1 MKNLYMAQPNSQYGN
16 SVYFPYAAG
25 SLVAYA
31 FEDEQVKSEYEFKN
45 FFYKRQNIDK
55 AVGTMEKP
63 FIVGFSCYVW
73 NYEYNK
79 IFAKAIKEKY
89 PRCVIVFG
97 GHQVNADSDVCDLE
111 YVDYVLLGE
120 GEESFRL
127 LLLSLCG
134 KSELEDIPNII
145 YRHNGEIKRTKSEIA
160 CIPQRVSPYLKGYFD
175 SLVEDE
181 ELEFSSIL
189 ETNRGCP
196 NKCAF
201 CDWGNIK
208 SRVRMYDIETVHAEI
223 DWMSEHKIEYC
234 YCADANFGLF
244 PRDEEIVDYLIDRH
258 NKTGYPQKFQATYSK
273 NNPDKVFRINKRL
286 NEAGMCKGATL
297 SFQSMS
303 QDVLDNIYRKN
314 MPLTKFHELM
324 RMYNSNGIS
333 AYSEIILGL
342 PGETYESFRD
352 GIEQL
357 LEYGQHMSINFFNC
371 ELLTNSIMNDPE
383 YISKYKI
390 RSVIA
395 EQHQYHVVP
404 DKNSIK
410 EFSRMVVGTSSLP
423 VEKWIDCNVISS
435 VVRAFHNLG
444 LLQCFAIYLYYEK
457 GVRYTDFYEKLI
469 LFAKQNP
476 NTVCGKAID
485 FLYGKYK
492 KIPEGNG
499 SFTCSDPDYG
509 ELIWPLDEGTFLMV
523 AKDYY
528 KFYDEITPFLKT
540 FFDDEALMNE
550 ILSYQKAI
558 VKNPCSETVELSF
571 KYDWFRYFSDIY
583 QNAYS
588 GLKAGDFI
596 VKINAAGI
604 PHSLPDFAREIVWFG
619 RRGGQ
624 NIIKDI
630 KYLKKENTG

>member
-31 FEDEQVKSEYEFKN
+31 FEDEQISKEYEFKK
-45 FFYKRQNIDK
+45 FFYKRLSIDK
-55 AVGTMEKP
+55 AVESIENP
-63 FIVGFSCYVW
+63 FLIGFSCYVW

-79 IFAKAIKEKY
+79 AFAKAIKEKF
-89 PRCVIVFG
+89 PSCVIVFG
-97 GHQVNADSDVCDLE
+97 GHQINSGSDICDFE

-127 LLLSLCG
+127 LLLHLCG
-134 KSELEDIPNII
+134 KAEPEEIPNII
-145 YRHNGEIKRTKSEIA
+145 YKQNGEIKRTKSEIT
-160 CIPQRVSPYLKGYFD
+160 CIPQRVSPYLKGLFD
-175 SLVEDE
+175 SLIEEE

-208 SRVRMYDIETVHAEI
+208 SRVRMYDIETVRAEI

-244 PRDEEIVDYLIDRH
+244 PRDEEIIDYLIERH
-258 NKTGYPQKFQATYSK
+258 AETGFPQKFQATYSK
-273 NNPDKVFRINKRL
+273 NNPETVFRINKRL

-324 RMYNSNGIS
+324 RMYNQNGIS

-371 ELLTNSIMNDPE
+371 ELLTNSIMNDPD
-383 YISKYKI
+383 YISRYNI

-410 EFSRMVVGTSSLP
+410 EFSKMVVGTSSLTE
-423 VEKWIDCNVISS
+423 EKWIDCNVISS

-457 GVRYTDFYEKLI
+457 GVKYTDFYEQLI
-469 LFAKQNP
+469 SFAKNNP
-476 NTVCGKAID
+476 QTVCGRAIA

-492 KIPEGNG
+492 KILEGDG

-523 AKDYY
+523 AKEY
-528 KFYDEITPFLKT
+528 FRFFDEITPFLNS
-540 FFDDEALMNE
+540 FFDGDDVLPELM
-550 ILSYQKAI
+550 SYQKAI
-558 VKNPCSETVELSF
+558 VKNPYSETVDLQV
-571 KYDWFRYFSDIY
+571 KHDWFAYFSDIY

-588 GLKAGDFI
+588 GLHSGDYTLR
-596 VKINAAGI
+596 INAGNI
-604 PHSLPDFAREIVWFG
+604 PHNLPDFARDIVWFG

-630 KYLKKENTG
+630 QYINKNTD